1 MRFKRFSTNL
11 EDYNLIIISSFLK
24 AYIFYFQLTDTINKE
39 DGLAPLD
46 PKRFCSINRPSDDGW
61 LVCRSVCHNFP
72 QKIYTFVHTPHLF
85 TSYLVLLSRGKI

>member
-46 PKRFCSINRPSDDGW
+46 PKRFCSINPMYVGW
-61 LVCRSVCHNFP
+61 LVGPSIGLSVG
-72 QKIYTFVHTPHLF
+72 
-85 TSYLVLLSRGKI
+85 LS

>member
-11 EDYNLIIISSFLK
+11 EDYNMIIISSFLK

-46 PKRFCSINRPSDDGW
+46 PKRFCSINPMYGGW
-61 LVCRSVCHNFP
+61 LVGPSIGLSVG
-72 QKIYTFVHTPHLF
+72 
-85 TSYLVLLSRGKI
+85 LS